1 MNQDIHRT
9 PAGPSQGQQALFT
22 PATATTLTCR
32 REDGGPL
39 TDDDF
44 SALERLVA
52 AYRMAGSGTSVAATT
67 REAR

>member
-1 MNQDIHRT
+1 MDQDTLCT
-9 PAGPSQGQQALFT
+9 PAGPGQGQQALFT

-44 SALERLVA
+44 AALERLLA
-52 AYRMAGSGTSVAATT
+52 A
-67 REAR
+67 